1 MSKKK
6 TINISDTMLQICS
19 NIKQAR
25 EAKGF
30 SQQRMANLMG
40 VERNTYKN
48 WEDKTE
54 PSLSI
59 LKTIAGVLEV
69 PTASLLVGVVE
80 FGANDIIQSREIQKK
95 NDISEIRTNLNKLT
109 LAIGRLAGLQKEE
122 IDFYLPPYSLDNKAV
137 FEDQRTAGDKKD
149 KNT

>member
-6 TINISDTMLQICS
+6 TINISATMLQICS

-30 SQQRMANLMG
+30 SQQKMADLMG
-40 VERNTYKN
+40 IERSTYKN

-59 LKTIAGVLEV
+59 LKTIATILEV
-69 PTASLLVGVVE
+69 PAASLLVGVVE

-95 NDISEIRTNLNKLT
+95 NDISEIRISLNKLT
-109 LAIGRLAGLQKEE
+109 LAIGRLTGLQKDE
-122 IDFYLPPYSLDNKAV
+122 IDSFLPTYPLDNKEV
-137 FEDQRTAGDKKD
+137 FEDLRSVKGN
-149 KNT
+149 KNKNN